1 MGDTPVGVF
10 SLFKKK
16 LAESGTASLSPVT
29 TEESSKKFVAKKIA
43 TKKKTKR
50 TTLSVVYETFRA
62 MLSKKKDENKDII
75 NSIPQLNKDI
85 VSFEMIKDYV
95 SSDLNS
101 TEDLD
106 LDSIL
111 DKISSTGFDS
121 LSDEEKEFLDKK
133 SKEE

>member
-1 MGDTPVGVF
+1 
-10 SLFKKK
+10 
-16 LAESGTASLSPVT
+16 
-29 TEESSKKFVAKKIA
+29 
-43 TKKKTKR
+43 
-50 TTLSVVYETFRA
+50 
-62 MLSKKKDENKDII
+62 
-75 NSIPQLNKDI
+75 LNKDI